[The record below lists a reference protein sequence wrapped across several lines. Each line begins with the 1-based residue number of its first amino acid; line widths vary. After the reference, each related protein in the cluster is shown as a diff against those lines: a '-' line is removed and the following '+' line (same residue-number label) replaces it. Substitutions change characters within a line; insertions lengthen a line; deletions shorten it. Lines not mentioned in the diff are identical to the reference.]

1 MFLRRVKETEKL
13 SGFARVT
20 HWVRGLEA
28 EDLPLLN
35 SSPAPLPALYD
46 QHCAY
51 SPWFRDP
58 ARAFFHREAAGS
70 SLMLFLSYFTV
81 WICLPHH
88 HLLCA
93 LPNSTPPQTLT
104 DPPLQQK
111 QLAHWSP
118 IPVPF
123 RFPHSFFFYWR
134 LITFKYCGFCH
145 TLTGISHGCTCVL
158 LNVELNQTGKG
169 HVFGK
174 RVSCEIS

>member
-111 QLAHWSP
+111 QLAHWSRHTWP
-118 IPVPF
+118 ICFCSVFLPYSIVDNEMK
-123 RFPHSFFFYWR
+123 RFLFGTLCLHI
-134 LITFKYCGFCH
+134 LGF
-145 TLTGISHGCTCVL
+145 
-158 LNVELNQTGKG
+158 Q
-169 HVFGK
+169 
-174 RVSCEIS
+174 